1 MARFRFQELEVWQ
14 KAIDFADLIYE
25 LTGRFPDDERFGLR
39 NQLRRAAVSVSSNI
53 AEGNGRTSQ
62 LEYIRFVEIAY
73 ASLMEVISQLHI
85 AERRKYI
92 SNHQLEQ
99 AMEAGEQIAKM
110 LSGLRNHL
118 KQQK

>member
-14 KAIDFADLIYE
+14 KSIDFADVIYE
-25 LTGRFPDDERFGLR
+25 LTTQFPDDERFGLR
-39 NQLRRAAVSVSSNI
+39 NQLRRAAVSISSNI
-53 AEGNGRTSQ
+53 AEGNGRASQ
-62 LEYIRFVEIAY
+62 LEYIRFIEIAY

-85 AERRKYI
+85 AEKRKYI
-92 SNHQLEQ
+92 NQKQLEQ
-99 AMEAGEQIAKM
+99 MMDSGEHIARM